1 MSPTGSL
8 IYMAP
13 ELLEHCLGGR
23 HTDWWAL
30 GVLSH
35 ELITGSSFHGI
46 PTSKASFKGSRAGA
60 VAYSHARIRAGEK
73 GRK

>member
-1 MSPTGSL
+1 MFPLCLCSEMSATGSL

-35 ELITGSSFHGI
+35 ELITGRVPWSSL
-46 PTSKASFKGSRAGA
+46 TNKKVRS
-60 VAYSHARIRAGEK
+60 
-73 GRK
+73 